1 MNFSQTGEPL
11 SSTTSGTL
19 VLFVDKD
26 NQILSSSASVPE
38 ALEPSLNSILEN
50 QQLKKAALS
59 VVSCPLPG
67 SEEAASLV
75 LIRCKASQL
84 SAEDFRELAV
94 SSAKTLIGTH
104 LESAHLDLSGFDVEN
119 QSDAELLQFFTAQ
132 IIKASY
138 RFDQFKSKKKP
149 AAKVETVFFHTN
161 SSEDLSDA
169 LLRGQAIGEGTS
181 FTRDLGNR
189 PGNHCTPSHLA
200 EDALELAK
208 DSTTLTTTIHDEAE
222 MAELG
227 MGAFL
232 SVTAGSDQPAKLI
245 ELNYCGADKDAAPY
259 VLIGKGVTFDTGG
272 ISMKPP
278 SGMDEMKFDMCGA
291 ATVMGVV
298 KAVEQL
304 QLPINLVGLLAAAEN
319 MPAGDATKPGDVV
332 TSMSGK
338 TIEVLNTDAEG
349 RLVLC
354 DTLTYAKKFEPK
366 LIIDIATLTGACVV
380 ALGAH
385 ASAVYS
391 NDEDLAEDLLQ
402 AGQITGDR
410 AWRMPMWKEYTKQLE
425 SPFADLANIGGPKA
439 GSVTAAC
446 FLKEFV
452 GKTPWAHMDI
462 AGTAWLSGARK
473 GATGRP
479 VELLMQFLL
488 QQSSK

>member
-1 MNFSQTGEPL
+1 M
-11 SSTTSGTL
+11 TSVLINNTKSLFATL
-19 VLFVDKD
+19 LCVFILFV
-26 NQILSSSASVPE
+26 SVGAK
-38 ALEPSLNSILEN
+38 ALEIVDATTDSIETSTADAGVAGDVLVSSDGSISLEDDTGLPAIRLNSDNTIT
-50 QQLKKAALS
+50 
-59 VVSCPLPG
+59 
-67 SEEAASLV
+67 
-75 LIRCKASQL
+75 I
-84 SAEDFRELAV
+84 
-94 SSAKTLIGTH
+94 
-104 LESAHLDLSGFDVEN
+104 
-119 QSDAELLQFFTAQ
+119 
-132 IIKASY
+132 
-138 RFDQFKSKKKP
+138 
-149 AAKVETVFFHTN
+149 
-161 SSEDLSDA
+161 
-169 LLRGQAIGEGTS
+169 EGT
-181 FTRDLGNR
+181 
-189 PGNHCTPSHLA
+189 
-200 EDALELAK
+200 
-208 DSTTLTTTIHDEAE
+208 
-222 MAELG
+222 
-227 MGAFL
+227 
-232 SVTAGSDQPAKLI
+232 V
-245 ELNYCGADKDAAPY
+245 
-259 VLIGKGVTFDTGG
+259 
-272 ISMKPP
+272 
-278 SGMDEMKFDMCGA
+278 
-291 ATVMGVV
+291 
-298 KAVEQL
+298 
-304 QLPINLVGLLAAAEN
+304 
-319 MPAGDATKPGDVV
+319 
-332 TSMSGK
+332 
-338 TIEVLNTDAEG
+338 EVLNTDAEG